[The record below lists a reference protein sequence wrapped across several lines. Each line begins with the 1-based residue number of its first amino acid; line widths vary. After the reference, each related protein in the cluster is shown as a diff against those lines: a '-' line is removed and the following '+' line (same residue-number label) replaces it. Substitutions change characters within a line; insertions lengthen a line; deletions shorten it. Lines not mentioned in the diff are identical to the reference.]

1 MIVERKKALA
11 ATGVL
16 SLIAT
21 LGVISMRPAGAAET
35 GRDATAKQSS
45 NENVRFQMAFTSED
59 IARCM
64 PNATVDVTVKLQ
76 DDEKGRDVLLVNG
89 SGLRPDTE
97 FTTFLVEKPEDPFGA
112 VEYLGDF
119 EADENGDA
127 HAELRAI
134 VEEAFAS
141 TLVNGKRARVDLNH
155 VGMWF
160 ADPAGDDFCF
170 GINGGKTTP
179 FDGDGTAG
187 VQAFNTANI
196 LPANP
201 LP

>member
-1 MIVERKKALA
+1 
-11 ATGVL
+11 
-16 SLIAT
+16 IA
-21 LGVISMRPAGAAET
+21 
-35 GRDATAKQSS
+35 K
-45 NENVRFQMAFTSED
+45 
-59 IARCM
+59 CM
-64 PNATVDVTVKLQ
+64 PKARVNVAVQLQ
-76 DDEKGRDVLLVNG
+76 DAQQGRDVLLINAT
-89 SGLRPDTE
+89 GLQPDTS
-97 FTTFLVEKPEDPFGA
+97 FTTFLVEQPADPFGA
-112 VEYLGDF
+112 VEYIGDF
-119 EADENGDA
+119 NADKYGNA

-141 TLVNGKRARVDLNH
+141 TLVNSVRTRVDLNH

-170 GINGGKTTP
+170 GKDGGKTTP

>member
-1 MIVERKKALA
+1 MERKKALA
-11 ATGVL
+11 TAGVL
-16 SLIAT
+16 TLMAA
-21 LGVISMRPAGAAET
+21 LGVVSMRPAGAAET
-35 GRDATAKQSS
+35 GRDGKSS
-45 NENVRFQMAFTSED
+45 QPANESVRFQMAFSTE
-59 IARCM
+59 AVAECM
-64 PNATVDVTVKLQ
+64 PNAKVNVTVQLQ
-76 DDEKGRDVLLVNG
+76 DDDRGRDVFLVRG
-89 SGLRPDTE
+89 SGLPPDTE

-119 EADENGDA
+119 EADRSGRAN
-127 HAELRAI
+127 AEFRAI

-141 TLVNGKRARVDLNH
+141 TLVNGKRVRVDLNH

-170 GINGGKTTP
+170 GKDGGKTTP

-187 VQAFNTANI
+187 VQVFNTANV

>member
-1 MIVERKKALA
+1 MERKKAFA
-11 ATGVL
+11 AAGVL
-16 SLIAT
+16 SLVAA
-21 LGVISMRPAGAAET
+21 LGVISMRPAGAAQT
-35 GRDATAKQSS
+35 GGDVAAATQAT
-45 NENVRFQMAFTSED
+45 NANVRFRMAFSSQE
-59 IARCM
+59 IAKCM
-64 PNATVDVTVKLQ
+64 PNAKVNVTVQLQ
-76 DDEKGRDVLLVNG
+76 DEKEGRDVFLVDG
-89 SGLRPDTE
+89 SGLRPNTA
-97 FTTFLVEKPEDPFGA
+97 FTTFLAEKPDDPFGA
-112 VEYLGDF
+112 VEYIGDF
-119 EADENGDA
+119 DADSNGNA
-127 HAELRAI
+127 NAQFRAI

-141 TLVNGKRARVDLNH
+141 TLVNGKRTRVDLNH

-170 GINGGKTTP
+170 GKDGGKTTP